1 MIHLHKVEQSF
12 STKETRLEPRPTGL
26 QFKVLTAQSPCKPP
40 HEIWGGEGG
49 GGEGLKEKTC
59 ISFEK

>member
-26 QFKVLTAQSPCKPP
+26 QFKVLTAQSPCKLP
-40 HEIWGGEGG
+40 HEIWGGGWGG
-49 GGEGLKEKTC
+49 GVKGEDMHL
-59 ISFEK
+59 F